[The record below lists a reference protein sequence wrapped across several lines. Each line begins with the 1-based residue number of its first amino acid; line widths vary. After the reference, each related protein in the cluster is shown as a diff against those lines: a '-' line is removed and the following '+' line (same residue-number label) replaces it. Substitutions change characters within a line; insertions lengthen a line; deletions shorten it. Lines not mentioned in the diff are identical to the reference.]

1 VKDAIDKAEKRL
13 LENMLAENGGS
24 FHRTAQHIN
33 KLYSSDLDKRD
44 VLQGILEKLRKEK
57 AASKIMQGS
66 PISKAPGAAQ
76 GLTQPKVDG
85 IKYLFS
91 NPFKGKG

>member
-33 KLYSSDLDKRD
+33 KLYNSDLDKRD
-44 VLQGILEKLRKEK
+44 VLQGILEKLRKEQ
-57 AASKIMQGS
+57 AATKVMRGS
-66 PISKAPGAAQ
+66 PLSKAPGAAP
-76 GLTQPKVDG
+76 GM
-85 IKYLFS
+85 
-91 NPFKGKG
+91 GKM